1 MLREIKQV
9 PLPGM
14 ALAINPTLS
23 VDPTLSRPLPNSPH
37 TPACQTPLSF
47 VTRTG
52 HALGSLSTF
61 APAVPSSKP
70 VGVGEAFLP
79 YPSSDFLPT
88 SGNISKAH
96 ALHEDLSHGPFQSAA
111 VGFH

>member
-9 PLPGM
+9 CLPGM

-23 VDPTLSRPLPNSPH
+23 VDPALSRPLPSSPH
-37 TPACQTPLSF
+37 TPTCQTPLSF

-52 HALGSLSTF
+52 HAPSSLSTF
-61 APAVPSSKP
+61 APAVPSSKG
-70 VGVGEAFLP
+70 VGVGKGFSSLSFQRLP
-79 YPSSDFLPT
+79 AYFRKYLRGS
-88 SGNISKAH
+88 
-96 ALHEDLSHGPFQSAA
+96 HEDLSQGPFQSAA